1 MSRPLDVKALA
12 CGHWMQW
19 LVPRTLKRLPAGV
32 VMVAVSMSVRA
43 AFACEGGFEGGCGKA
58 VIKAVNQAVRV
69 AVMGAV
75 RAAVVCE
82 GGCERSCEG
91 GCEGRL

>member
-12 CGHWMQW
+12 YGHWMQW

-32 VMVAVSMSVRA
+32 VMVVVSMSVRA

-82 GGCERSCEG
+82 GGCERSCVG